1 MADIRAATEAMAT
14 EAQRLSA
21 LGPFMYAA
29 AGAVGTTA
37 DAADESEAAG
47 ACAQLV
53 NVVAGAVAGFGEVEA
68 RLANA
73 VALAAECYALT
84 DQNAMPE
91 RAAQP

>member
-1 MADIRAATEAMAT
+1 MAEIRAATEAMAT

-21 LGPFMYAA
+21 LGPFMHAA
-29 AGAVGTTA
+29 AGAVRTTA
-37 DAADESEAAG
+37 GAADETEAAG
-47 ACAQLV
+47 ACSALV
-53 NVVAGAVAGFGEVEA
+53 NAMAGAVASYGALED

-91 RAAQP
+91 RGATP